1 MYVTNSNARLLAVK
15 SHSIA
20 DPLITESEINT
31 PHSSGSKVAILA
43 ERLVKYI
50 IFD

>member
-1 MYVTNSNARLLAVK
+1 MYEITSNTRLLAVT
-15 SHSIA
+15 SHIIA
-20 DPLITESEINT
+20 DPLITESKIKT
-31 PHSSGSKVAILA
+31 AHSSGSKVAIFA